1 MWTGHFP
8 RIVSPHLKT
17 LKEPSTNLP
26 LPHLLKGSI
35 YPCCTCVKYGMC
47 YTVDMQEE
55 QVSVRIYKADRIQAK
70 IEAAQ
75 QEVDIA
81 DIIRGW
87 RFAAKQ

>member
-1 MWTGHFP
+1 
-8 RIVSPHLKT
+8 
-17 LKEPSTNLP
+17 
-26 LPHLLKGSI
+26 
-35 YPCCTCVKYGMC
+35 MC